1 MKNWRDYIRH
11 HKKVYK
17 VKTKDKQ
24 TKYNDTIYTFDI
36 ETTSCVLLDAK
47 INEVDYYDTLTPE
60 ERQRAEF
67 YGFMYIWMFGIN
79 DEIYYGRTW
88 RELELFLARV
98 FPEDDIQSTI
108 YVHNLAFEMQ
118 FLRGVLPI
126 DDVFARQNYSPMYFR
141 SGNLTFRCSYYLTQ
155 SPLSKLDDYYN
166 LGVSK
171 KTGDLD
177 YSKIRHYRTPLTDK
191 EYEYCEYDCL
201 VLYELIKK
209 FREQYKH
216 INKIPLTKTGILR
229 KATKSAMNKEPR
241 FNYKMRD
248 LNTYDPDLYN
258 YLVKAFAGGYTHANY
273 LLAQKIFTNVTSFD
287 LCSSYPFV
295 MCCEKVFPTTAWH
308 EFPLKSP
315 DDMIPSKFVYILHCK
330 LKNIRSKKLN
340 TTISFHKCSHISG
353 KFLLDNGR
361 INYMESC
368 ELTMTNIDYETY
380 KKFYDFDCEVI
391 TCYRAVAGYLP
402 TPFIEYILDIYKK
415 KTELKGVA
423 GKEDEYARAKADF
436 NSLFGMS
443 VTNDI
448 HDEVFYRNDMWE
460 TIRLSPEEVRA
471 KLKEKAESKNPFLHF
486 SYGVFITSQAR
497 ANLLSLVEKYDTYN
511 IYSDTD
517 SLKLREGFDESHV
530 LAYNDNVMK
539 KIEAAKLHTGLDGFT
554 QYDIKGIP
562 HTLGILEK
570 EAVYDKFITIGS
582 KKYAV
587 EGTHEYEQNKEKY
600 YIEGIT
606 ITVAGVPK
614 KAGSMC
620 LKSIEDF
627 KDGYIFKGTE
637 TGKLQK
643 IINNERDINLTIT
656 DYLGNTEDVN
666 FSYGL
671 ALIPCDYK
679 LSKSWIEDD
688 IEELDMFIP
697 RRLA

>member
-1 MKNWRDYIRH
+1 MKNWRDYMRH
-11 HKKVYK
+11 HKRVYTQ
-17 VKTKDKQ
+17 KTKTGK

-36 ETTSCVLLDAK
+36 ETTTCVLLDAK
-47 INEVDYYDTLTPE
+47 LYEAEAYDALSPE
-60 ERQRAEF
+60 ERQRAEI

-79 DEIYYGRTW
+79 DEVYYGRTW
-88 RELELFLARV
+88 REFQLFLEKV

-108 YVHNLAFEMQ
+108 YVHNLAFETQ

-155 SPLSKLDDYYN
+155 SPLAKLDSYYN
-166 LGVSK
+166 LPVSK
-171 KTGDLD
+171 KQGDLD

-191 EYEYCEYDCL
+191 EKGYCEYDCL
-201 VLYELIKK
+201 VVYELIKK
-209 FREQYKH
+209 YRNEYGH

-229 KATKSAMNKEPR
+229 KATKSAMNKQPR
-241 FNYKMRD
+241 FKFKMMD

-273 LLAQKIFTNVTSFD
+273 LLSQRIHKNVTSFD

-308 EFPLKSP
+308 KFPLKSP
-315 DDMIPSKFVYILHCK
+315 DDMIHGKWVYVLHCK
-330 LKNIRSKKLN
+330 LKNIKSKKLN
-340 TTISFHKCSHISG
+340 TIMSFHKCSNITG
-353 KFLLDNGR
+353 GFLLDNGR
-361 INYMESC
+361 INNMGGC
-368 ELTMTNIDYETY
+368 EITMTNIDYQTY
-380 KKFYDFDCEVI
+380 KKFYDFDCEI
-391 TCYRAVAGYLP
+391 IKCYRSAAGYLP

-448 HDEVFYRNDMWE
+448 RDEVYYRNDMWE
-460 TIRLSPEEVRA
+460 TVKLSPEEVRA
-471 KLKEKAESKNPFLHF
+471 KLKEKADSKTPFLHF

-497 ANLLSLVEKYDTYN
+497 ANLLSLVEKYDKEN

-517 SLKLREGFDESHV
+517 SLKLREGFDISHV
-530 LAYNDNVMK
+530 LAYNENVLN
-539 KIEAAKLHTGLDGFT
+539 KIEAVKAHTGLDGFT
-554 QYDIKGIP
+554 QYDIKGTP

-570 EAVYDKFITIGS
+570 EAVYDKFITLGA

-587 EGTHEYEQNKEKY
+587 QGTHEYEQTQEKSY
-600 YIEGIT
+600 NEGIT

-614 KAGSMC
+614 KAGSNCIKTLDM
-620 LKSIEDF
+620 F
-627 KDGYIFKGTE
+627 KEGFVFKGIE

-643 IINNERDINLTIT
+643 IINNERDINLTVT
-656 DYLGNTEDVN
+656 DYLGNTEYVN

-671 ALIPCDYK
+671 GLIPCDYK
-679 LSKSWIEDD
+679 LSKSWNTED
-688 IEELDMFIP
+688 IESLDMFIP